1 MCYIRGMALQELLFG
16 CVDLRGLDEEGALQ
30 WRADGFF
37 RAQRCDGVTVRGV
50 ASDAEAVAELLR
62 RGGALE
68 ADGPVYRARPNH
80 EVVDFG
86 WTSEASE
93 AATDLDAD
101 FARQLGSGR
110 PDGLV
115 EQLRAV
121 TAEVP
126 GSAGER
132 EVLARARAA
141 ELNATVP
148 QVGSHRVFM
157 PPFNDADVGALGVAD
172 AATRGWATWAEW
184 VPARLLTSTNSE
196 AWGDIDRNPRR
207 DTIVQVAEWLR
218 AAVAGGMVDGW
229 LAEMFAHDPMLLH
242 RLEGPA
248 GPVYEVLRGTH
259 RAHAARVWGLPWV
272 LGRVH
277 VERLAKPLQPR
288 TRQLEALW
296 EGLCRRGLISATREG
311 GRWYLSEAAAEWM
324 LTPPV
329 MATRWNAMYER
340 VYPGALQ
347 SFTGLA
353 SAELFDADR
362 WAAALLG

>member
-1 MCYIRGMALQELLFG
+1 MALQELLFG

-37 RAQRCDGVTVRGV
+37 RAQCCDGVTVRGV

-110 PDGLV
+110 PDGMV
-115 EQLRAV
+115 EQLRAM

-132 EVLARARAA
+132 AVLARARAA

-184 VPARLLTSTNSE
+184 VPARLLTSTNS
-196 AWGDIDRNPRR
+196 
-207 DTIVQVAEWLR
+207 
-218 AAVAGGMVDGW
+218 
-229 LAEMFAHDPMLLH
+229 
-242 RLEGPA
+242 
-248 GPVYEVLRGTH
+248 
-259 RAHAARVWGLPWV
+259 
-272 LGRVH
+272 
-277 VERLAKPLQPR
+277 
-288 TRQLEALW
+288 
-296 EGLCRRGLISATREG
+296 
-311 GRWYLSEAAAEWM
+311 
-324 LTPPV
+324 
-329 MATRWNAMYER
+329 
-340 VYPGALQ
+340 
-347 SFTGLA
+347 
-353 SAELFDADR
+353 
-362 WAAALLG
+362 

>member
-1 MCYIRGMALQELLFG
+1 MALRELLFG
-16 CVDLRGLDEEGALQ
+16 CVDLRGLGDDGALE

-62 RGGALE
+62 RAGVVE
-68 ADGPVYRARPNH
+68 AGGPVYRARPDH
-80 EVVDFG
+80 EVIDFG
-86 WTSEASE
+86 WTSAASE
-93 AATDLDAD
+93 AAADLDAD
-101 FARQLGSGR
+101 FAHQLRSGR

-115 EQLRAV
+115 EQLMSLAGGI
-121 TAEVP
+121 P
-126 GSAGER
+126 DSAGGR
-132 EVLARARAA
+132 EVLARDRAA
-141 ELNATVP
+141 ELNLTVP

-157 PPFNDADVGALGVAD
+157 PPFDDSDVGALGVDDSAV
-172 AATRGWATWAEW
+172 RGWATWAEW
-184 VPARLLTSTNSE
+184 VPARLLTSTNAD
-196 AWGDIDRNPRR
+196 AWGDVDRNPRR

-218 AAVAGGMVDGW
+218 AAVAAGDLDGW
-229 LAEMFAHDPMLLH
+229 LWEMFAHDPMLLH

-277 VERLAKPLQPR
+277 VDRLAKPLQPH
-288 TRQLEALW
+288 TRQMEALW
-296 EGLCRRGLISATREG
+296 EGLCRRGLISATRDG

-347 SFTGLA
+347 MFTGMTWDA
-353 SAELFDADR
+353 LFDADR
-362 WAAALLG
+362 WGAALLA